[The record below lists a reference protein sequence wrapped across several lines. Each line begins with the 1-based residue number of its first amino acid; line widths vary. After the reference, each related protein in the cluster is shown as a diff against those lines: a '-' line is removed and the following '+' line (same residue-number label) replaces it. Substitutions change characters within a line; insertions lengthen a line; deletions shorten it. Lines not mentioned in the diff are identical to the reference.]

1 MAFFTTS
8 PVFAENWLNPSVT
21 GQKTTLP
28 GAGMLSASP
37 NLNPTQQNPYQMWN
51 MQQGQTPASYGVQQQ
66 TNWGA
71 PTTYQNP
78 FMNTTMGYNPY
89 QPWYAGYQPQQQEFI
104 PASIFQ
110 EMNLQPIGTGSG
122 GDNSFGPTSTA
133 PQLSAWEQ
141 ATQMANMPDWQKGL
155 MSVIPGGGLMMG
167 LANYQAGINPFAAGI
182 NEMNNALGLGMD
194 YTPTYTDSYGGA
206 GAGIAGAYGIG
217 AGEQRDMLVEQ
228 EKDFWDSQAEEAAWN
243 ASNGGSTAD
252 TGGITSYSDGSASY
266 TSDATGTVSGTDYG
280 GGSYGF
286 DSGASGAYGG
296 AGEEVGYESPG
307 GDDSGGGDSGG
318 GGGSYIATAATQ
330 ALGEKGLKVFEDWRD
345 YMFTVLPT
353 FTSSFGRYRATA
365 PKIVAEIDKKE
376 NSKNIYS
383 WIWDMHLKPIFDMIS
398 KDKDS
403 DKALKDYKIMVR
415 ELSNKFLAKEK
426 V

>member
-28 GAGMLSASP
+28 GAGMLSSTP
-37 NLNPTQQNPYQMWN
+37 NINPYQMWN
-51 MQQGQTPASYGVQQQ
+51 QQGQVQQQ

-71 PTTYQNP
+71 PTTQQNQPWQGSTTGFIGQYNP
-78 FMNTTMGYNPY
+78 FL
-89 QPWYAGYQPQQQEFI
+89 PWYQQGNAFVGGTPGFDMRGGYSSPVQPQQ
-104 PASIFQ
+104 PTYS
-110 EMNLQPIGTGSG
+110 SG
-122 GDNSFGPTSTA
+122 GGDSFGPASTA

-217 AGEQRDMLVEQ
+217 AGEQRDMLIEQ
-228 EKDFWDSQAEEAAWN
+228 ERDFWDSEAEEAAWN

-330 ALGEKGLKVFEDWRD
+330 ALGEEGLKVFEDWRD
-345 YMFTVLPT
+345 YMFNALPT

-365 PKIVAEIDKKE
+365 PKIVAEIDKEE

-403 DKALKDYKIMVR
+403 EKALKDYKIMVR

>member
-28 GAGMLSASP
+28 GAGMLSSTP
-37 NLNPTQQNPYQMWN
+37 NINPYQMWN
-51 MQQGQTPASYGVQQQ
+51 QQGQVQQQ

-71 PTTYQNP
+71 PTTQQNQP
-78 FMNTTMGYNPY
+78 WQGSTTGLIGQYNPY
-89 QPWYAGYQPQQQEFI
+89 LPWYQQGNMFIGGTPGFDMRGDYSSPVQPQQ
-104 PASIFQ
+104 PTYS
-110 EMNLQPIGTGSG
+110 SG
-122 GDNSFGPTSTA
+122 GGDDSFGPTSTA

-194 YTPTYTDSYGGA
+194 YTPTYTDAYGGA
-206 GAGIAGAYGIG
+206 GSGIAGAYGIG

-243 ASNGGSTAD
+243 AGYDIGDAD
-252 TGGITSYSDGSASY
+252 TGGWDTAESFQDETGIGDSTWDSSAE
-266 TSDATGTVSGTDYG
+266 
-280 GGSYGF
+280 GF
-286 DSGASGAYGG
+286 SWDDD
-296 AGEEVGYESPG
+296 G
-307 GDDSGGGDSGG
+307 GDSGGDSGG

-403 DKALKDYKIMVR
+403 EKALKDYKIMVR

>member
-28 GAGMLSASP
+28 GAGMLSSTP
-37 NLNPTQQNPYQMWN
+37 NINPYQMWN
-51 MQQGQTPASYGVQQQ
+51 QQGQVQQQ

-71 PTTYQNP
+71 PAAQLGITQNP
-78 FMNTTMGYNPY
+78 FMNTTTGYNPY
-89 QPWYAGYQPQQQEFI
+89 QPWYSGLYQQPIQPTQQQQMQPQQ
-104 PASIFQ
+104 PTYS
-110 EMNLQPIGTGSG
+110 SG
-122 GDNSFGPTSTA
+122 GGDSFGPTSTA

-206 GAGIAGAYGIG
+206 GAGIAGTYGIG
-217 AGEQRDMLVEQ
+217 AGEQRDMLIEQ
-228 EKDFWDSQAEEAAWN
+228 ERDFWDSEAEEAAWN

-266 TSDATGTVSGTDYG
+266 TSDATGTVTGTDYG
-280 GGSYGF
+280 GGMYGF
-286 DSGASGAYGG
+286 DDGTGN
-296 AGEEVGYESPG
+296 EVGYESPG
-307 GDDSGGGDSGG
+307 GDDGGGDSGG

-403 DKALKDYKIMVR
+403 EKALKDYKIMVR

>member
-1 MAFFTTS
+1 MAFFTTN
-8 PVFAENWLNPSVT
+8 PYIAENFLNPQTRGIKPV
-21 GQKTTLP
+21 LP
-28 GAGMLSASP
+28 GAGPLSSTP
-37 NLNPTQQNPYQMWN
+37 NINPYQMWN
-51 MQQGQTPASYGVQQQ
+51 QQGQVQSQ

-71 PTTYQNP
+71 PTGMMNPNQSWEDTTFIGQYDYRLPWYQQGNAFIGGNP
-78 FMNTTMGYNPY
+78 FFDMRGDYSSP
-89 QPWYAGYQPQQQEFI
+89 AQPQQ
-104 PASIFQ
+104 
-110 EMNLQPIGTGSG
+110 PIYNSG
-122 GDNSFGPTSTA
+122 GGDDSFGPTSTA

-155 MSVIPGGGLMMG
+155 MSIIPGGGLMMG

-217 AGEQRDMLVEQ
+217 AGEQRDMLIEQ
-228 EKDFWDSQAEEAAWN
+228 ERDFWDSEAEEAAWN

-330 ALGEKGLKVFEDWRD
+330 ALGEEGLKVFEDWRD
-345 YMFTVLPT
+345 YMFTTLPT

-365 PKIVAEIDKKE
+365 PKIVAEIDKKH

-403 DKALKDYKIMVR
+403 EKALKDYKIMVR
-415 ELSNKFLAKEK
+415 ELNNKFLAKEK

>member
-28 GAGMLSASP
+28 GAGMLSSTP
-37 NLNPTQQNPYQMWN
+37 NINPYQMWN
-51 MQQGQTPASYGVQQQ
+51 QQGQVQQQ

-71 PTTYQNP
+71 PAAQLGITQNP
-78 FMNTTMGYNPY
+78 FMNTTTGYNPY
-89 QPWYAGYQPQQQEFI
+89 QPWYSGLYQQPIQPTQQTQVQPQQ
-104 PASIFQ
+104 PTYS
-110 EMNLQPIGTGSG
+110 S
-122 GDNSFGPTSTA
+122 GDNNSYSATA
-133 PQLSAWEQ
+133 PQLSSWEQ

-155 MSVIPGGGLMMG
+155 MSIIPGSGLMMG

-206 GAGIAGAYGIG
+206 GAGIASNYGIG

-243 ASNGGSTAD
+243 SGYDIGTAD
-252 TGGITSYSDGSASY
+252 TGGWDTAESFQDETGIGDSTWDSSAE
-266 TSDATGTVSGTDYG
+266 
-280 GGSYGF
+280 GF
-286 DSGASGAYGG
+286 SW
-296 AGEEVGYESPG
+296 
-307 GDDSGGGDSGG
+307 GDDGGDSGGDSG

-345 YMFTVLPT
+345 YMFNALPT

-365 PKIVAEIDKKE
+365 PKIVAEIDKEE

-403 DKALKDYKIMVR
+403 EKALKDYKIMVR